1 MPVIDTGLSQLDLT
15 TLAEID
21 DGVPNILVR
30 KQLLIGARDLIDRD
44 KGKAGRKT
52 RTLTL
57 KVHLIRLVDADD
69 QPTGVAVEFEVVPI
83 KLPSYVTHPH
93 KAALSP
99 NGIQV
104 DVTNPDADHD

>member
-1 MPVIDTGLSQLDLT
+1 MPTTDTGLTQLDLT

-30 KQLLIGARDLIDRD
+30 KQLLIAARDLIDRD

-52 RTLTL
+52 RTLTM
-57 KVHLIRLVDADD
+57 KVHLIRLVDGDD
-69 QPTGVAVEFEVVPI
+69 QPIGVAVEFEVCPV

-93 KAALSP
+93 KAALTA
-99 NGIQV
+99 NGFAV
-104 DVTNPDADHD
+104 DIANPDADHE